1 MNKTWKRQVFRHT
14 ALYTAILMFSHT
26 GGGGAQAQTQTHK
39 YAIVMNGQK
48 LPEVKW
54 GNGYRNLAQKSNE
67 RQFTHTSGFG
77 IQKNVTLS
85 FNNTDEVVA
94 QKNGTVVFGAATYLP
109 PYGKVS
115 GFDTAKLT
123 ERGKAVDWIRTT
135 HPGLIGYSYENVTC
149 SNNYYNASSG
159 CPELS
164 YKTQFTFG
172 NQGLKRKT
180 NGRLDIDEDKS
191 RDGSPIYKLQNYP
204 WLGVSFNLSS
214 ESLVKSIKH
223 NKIISSFSED
233 VTQSN
238 GTNSQYKDKNL
249 VYTTGDYQYKNKYS
263 SRYVG
268 QDEHS
273 AVAFYLNAKL
283 HLLDKKQIQNIAQV
297 SELNFGTLRTL
308 IEPTEEW
315 KKKRTNF
322 FQGGNWTFED
332 KGEVS
337 VKLKL
342 PEVKAGRCVNKNN
355 PNPNAKAPSPALT
368 APALWFGP
376 VRNGK
381 VQMYSASVS
390 TYPDSSSSQ
399 IFLQNLSRKDDT
411 SKPGRYSLK
420 PLSMSEIKSKE
431 PNFTGRQ
438 TVIRL
443 DSGVQQIKLQGN
455 EVANFNGND
464 GKNDTFGIVSE
475 GSFMPDTSEWKKVLL
490 PWTVRASND
499 DGQFNTFNKEEN
511 NGKPKYSQ
519 KYRSRDSSKHER
531 NLGDIV
537 NSPIV
542 AVGGYLA
549 TSANDGMV
557 HIFKKGNGVDERNYS
572 LKLSYIPGTMPRQ
585 YFDNDTSALKDS
597 TLAKELRAFAE
608 KGYVGDRY
616 GVDGGFVLRQVEW
629 KGQNRVF
636 MFGAMGLGGRGA
648 YALDLTKAENGDPTA
663 VSLFDVKNDKNKG
676 NNSAELG
683 YTVGTPQIGKTHD
696 GKYAAFLASGYATKT
711 IDSTD
716 NKTALYVY
724 DLESNNGT
732 LIRKIEVPNGKGGLS
747 SPTLVDKDLD
757 GTIDIAYAGDRSGK
771 MYRFDLSSQSPD
783 QWTVRPI
790 FEGTK
795 PITSAPAISQLK
807 DKRVV
812 IFGTGSDLSE
822 DDVDNTDEQ
831 YIYGI
836 FDDDTA
842 TTGSVN
848 FSGSGGGLLEQHLT
862 QEDKTL
868 FLTDYKRSDGSGS
881 KGWVVKLKDGQRVT
895 VKPTVVLRTA
905 FVTIH
910 KYTGNDKCG
919 AETAILGINTADGGK
934 LTKKSAR
941 PIVPAANSK
950 VAQYSGDKKTSSGKS
965 IPIGCMEKD
974 NGIVCPNGYV
984 YDKPVNVRYLD
995 EKKTDDFPV
1004 TADGDAGGSGTFK
1017 EGKKPARNNRCFSGK
1032 GVRTL
1037 LMNDLDSL
1045 DITGPMCGMKRISW
1059 REVFY

>member
-1 MNKTWKRQVFRHT
+1 MNKTLKRRVFRHT
-14 ALYTAILMFSHT
+14 ALYAAILMFSHT
-26 GGGGAQAQTQTHK
+26 GGGGAQAQTRQ
-39 YAIVMNGQK
+39 YAIIMNEGNQ
-48 LPEVKW
+48 PEVQW
-54 GNGYRNLAQKSNE
+54 NGSYSIKDKDRKRE
-67 RQFTHTSGFG
+67 YTHHNHSRGG
-77 IQKNVTLS
+77 SSVS
-85 FNNTDEVVA
+85 FNNSDELVS
-94 QKNGTVVFGAATYLP
+94 QQSGTAVFGTATYLP

-115 GFDTAKLT
+115 GFDADGLNK
-123 ERGKAVDWIRTT
+123 RGNAAGWIRTT
-135 HPGLIGYSYENVTC
+135 RIALAGYSYEGVVCRSGT
-149 SNNYYNASSG
+149 G
-159 CPELS
+159 CPKLV
-164 YKTQFTFG
+164 YKTRFSFD
-172 NQGLKRKT
+172 NPDLVK
-180 NGRLDIDEDKS
+180 NAGRLDRHTDPS
-191 RDGSPIYKLQNYP
+191 RENSPIYKLKDYP
-204 WLGVSFNLSS
+204 WLGVSFNLGA
-214 ESLVKSIKH
+214 EGTTKDGKTINKLV
-223 NKIISSFSED
+223 SSFDEKNS
-233 VTQSN
+233 SN
-238 GTNSQYKDKNL
+238 NNL
-249 VYTTGDYQYKNKYS
+249 VYTTEGRDISLGDWQREKTAMAY
-263 SRYVG
+263 
-268 QDEHS
+268 
-273 AVAFYLNAKL
+273 YLNAKL
-283 HLLDKKQIQNIAQV
+283 HLLDKKGIKDITNKTVQLGVLRPSIDVRLQRNTGLAGL
-297 SELNFGTLRTL
+297 LNFWASWDIKDNGQ
-308 IEPTEEW
+308 IP
-315 KKKRTNF
+315 
-322 FQGGNWTFED
+322 
-332 KGEVS
+332 
-337 VKLKL
+337 VKLGL
-342 PEVKAGRCVNKNN
+342 PEVKAGRCINKAN
-355 PNPNAKAPSPALT
+355 PNPKAQALSPALT
-368 APALWFGP
+368 APALWFGAGQD
-376 VRNGK
+376 GK
-381 VQMYSASVS
+381 AEMYSASVS
-390 TYPDSSSSQ
+390 TYPDSSSSR
-399 IFLQNLSRKDDT
+399 IFLQNLKRKNDPN
-411 SKPGRYSLK
+411 KPGRYSLAD
-420 PLSMSEIKSKE
+420 LSMSEIKSKE

-724 DLESNNGT
+724 DLESSGT
-732 LIRKIEVPNGKGGLS
+732 LIKKIDVPGGKGGLS

-757 GTIDIAYAGDRSGK
+757 GTVDIAYAGDRGGS
-771 MYRFDLSSQSPD
+771 MYRFDLKDWS
-783 QWTVRPI
+783 VRTI
-790 FEGTK
+790 FSGNK

-822 DDVDNTDEQ
+822 EDVLNTDEQ

-842 TTGSVN
+842 ASNVDVKLKGL
-848 FSGSGGGLLEQHLT
+848 GGGLLEQVLE
-862 QEDKTL
+862 QKDKTL
-868 FLTDYKRSDGSGS
+868 FLTDYKRSDGSGN

-895 VKPTVVLRTA
+895 VKPTVVL
-905 FVTIH
+905 
-910 KYTGNDKCG
+910 
-919 AETAILGINTADGGK
+919 
-934 LTKKSAR
+934 
-941 PIVPAANSK
+941 
-950 VAQYSGDKKTSSGKS
+950 
-965 IPIGCMEKD
+965 
-974 NGIVCPNGYV
+974 
-984 YDKPVNVRYLD
+984 
-995 EKKTDDFPV
+995 
-1004 TADGDAGGSGTFK
+1004 
-1017 EGKKPARNNRCFSGK
+1017 
-1032 GVRTL
+1032 
-1037 LMNDLDSL
+1037 
-1045 DITGPMCGMKRISW
+1045 
-1059 REVFY
+1059 

>member
-1 MNKTWKRQVFRHT
+1 MNKTLKRRVFRHT
-14 ALYTAILMFSHT
+14 ALYAAILMFSHT
-26 GGGGAQAQTQTHK
+26 GGGGGGAQAQTRQ
-39 YAIVMNGQK
+39 YAIIMNEGNQ
-48 LPEVKW
+48 PEVQW
-54 GNGYRNLAQKSNE
+54 NGSYSIKDKDRKRE
-67 RQFTHTSGFG
+67 YTHHNHSRGG
-77 IQKNVTLS
+77 SSVS
-85 FNNTDEVVA
+85 FNNSDELVS
-94 QKNGTVVFGAATYLP
+94 QQSGTAVFGTATYLP

-115 GFDTAKLT
+115 GFDADGLNK
-123 ERGKAVDWIRTT
+123 RGNAAGWIRTT
-135 HPGLIGYSYENVTC
+135 RIALAGYSYEGVVCRSGT
-149 SNNYYNASSG
+149 G
-159 CPELS
+159 CPKLV
-164 YKTQFTFG
+164 YKTRFSFD
-172 NQGLKRKT
+172 NPDLVK
-180 NGRLDIDEDKS
+180 NAGRLDRHTDPS
-191 RDGSPIYKLQNYP
+191 RENSPIYKLKDYP
-204 WLGVSFNLSS
+204 WLGVSFNLGA
-214 ESLVKSIKH
+214 EGTTKDGKTINKLV
-223 NKIISSFSED
+223 SSFDEKNS
-233 VTQSN
+233 SN
-238 GTNSQYKDKNL
+238 NNL
-249 VYTTGDYQYKNKYS
+249 VYTTEGRDISLGDWQREKTAMAY
-263 SRYVG
+263 
-268 QDEHS
+268 
-273 AVAFYLNAKL
+273 YLNAKL
-283 HLLDKKQIQNIAQV
+283 HLLDKKGIKDITNKTVQLGVLRPSIDVRLQRNTGLAGL
-297 SELNFGTLRTL
+297 LNFWASWDIKDNGQ
-308 IEPTEEW
+308 IP
-315 KKKRTNF
+315 
-322 FQGGNWTFED
+322 
-332 KGEVS
+332 
-337 VKLKL
+337 VKLGL
-342 PEVKAGRCVNKNN
+342 PEVKAGRCINKAN
-355 PNPNAKAPSPALT
+355 PNPKAQALSPALT
-368 APALWFGP
+368 APALWFGAGQD
-376 VRNGK
+376 GK
-381 VQMYSASVS
+381 AEMYSASVS
-390 TYPDSSSSQ
+390 TYPDSSSSR
-399 IFLQNLSRKDDT
+399 IFLQNLKRKNDPN
-411 SKPGRYSLK
+411 KPGRYSLAD
-420 PLSMSEIKSKE
+420 LSASDIQSKE
-431 PNFTGRQ
+431 PSFTSRQ
-438 TVIRL
+438 TIIRL
-443 DSGVQQIKLQGN
+443 DGGVHEIKLDRSN
-455 EVANFNGND
+455 EATGLNGND

-557 HIFKKGNGVDERNYS
+557 HIFKKGNGDARDYS
-572 LKLSYIPGTMPRQ
+572 LKLSYIPGTMPR
-585 YFDNDTSALKDS
+585 KDIQNTES

-724 DLESNNGT
+724 DLESSGT
-732 LIRKIEVPNGKGGLS
+732 LIKKIDVPGGKGGLS

-757 GTIDIAYAGDRSGK
+757 GTVDIAYAGDRGGS
-771 MYRFDLSSQSPD
+771 MYRFDLKDWS
-783 QWTVRPI
+783 VRTI
-790 FEGTK
+790 FSGNK

-822 DDVDNTDEQ
+822 EDVLNTDEQ

-842 TTGSVN
+842 ASNVDVKLKGL
-848 FSGSGGGLLEQHLT
+848 GGGLLEQVLE
-862 QEDKTL
+862 QKDKTL
-868 FLTDYKRSDGSGS
+868 FLTDYKRSDGSGD
-881 KGWVVKLKDGQRVT
+881 KGWVVKLEAGQRVT

-941 PIVPAANSK
+941 PIVPDANK
-950 VAQYSGDKKTSSGKS
+950 DVAQYSGHKKGTNGKS
-965 IPIGCMEKD
+965 IPIGCMQKGNE
-974 NGIVCPNGYV
+974 IVCPNGYV

-995 EKKTDDFPV
+995 EKKTDGFST
-1004 TADGDAGGSGTFK
+1004 TADGDAGGSGIDPD
-1017 EGKKPARNNRCFSGK
+1017 GKRAGKNNRCFSQK

-1045 DITGPMCGMKRISW
+1045 DITGPTCGMKRISW
-1059 REVFY
+1059 REVFF